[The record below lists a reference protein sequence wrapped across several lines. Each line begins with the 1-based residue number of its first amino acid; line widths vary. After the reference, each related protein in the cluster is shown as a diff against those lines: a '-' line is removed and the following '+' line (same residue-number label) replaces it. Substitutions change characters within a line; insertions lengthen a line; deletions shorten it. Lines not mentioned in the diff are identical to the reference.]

1 MLKIR
6 KSEKEE
12 LRRLNEIYSAAFE
25 SNPCPPNL
33 IEEDEDDNEP
43 DMLPEIA
50 MCDPTK
56 NRFELFDDKG
66 DLIGGAVLDASDSAI
81 NVLNRLFI
89 APEHQKKGYG
99 YPLPRIGDVKRHLIR
114 QRPHFIADFLIRSII
129 RTRLFNDYPSRLTIT
144 TAHTA
149 EPAVKT
155 HKTPPQNC
163 SVAGFAYVL
172 KQPKSLVSSGFR
184 A

>member
-81 NVLNRLFI
+81 NVLKNMRRNRLNGRKWKGQPGI
-89 APEHQKKGYG
+89 MTHSPAQKTC
-99 YPLPRIGDVKRHLIR
+99 RKRGVWKETVSYISSV
-114 QRPHFIADFLIRSII
+114 F
-129 RTRLFNDYPSRLTIT
+129 TI
-144 TAHTA
+144 
-149 EPAVKT
+149 K
-155 HKTPPQNC
+155 KKL
-163 SVAGFAYVL
+163 G
-172 KQPKSLVSSGFR
+172 
-184 A
+184 